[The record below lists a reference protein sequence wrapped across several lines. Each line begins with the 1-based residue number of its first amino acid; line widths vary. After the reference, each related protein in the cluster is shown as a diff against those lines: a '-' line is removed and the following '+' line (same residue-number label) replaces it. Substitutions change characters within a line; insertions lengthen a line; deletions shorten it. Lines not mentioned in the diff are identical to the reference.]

1 MKKDNQKKKKMTLD
15 KLAGMV
21 QRGFVDAEERL
32 GNRIDGIEQRLGG
45 VEQRLG
51 GVEQRLDD
59 VVLDVSDLKRGQKEI
74 LKKLDE
80 KVERVEFVKVEKRVN
95 VLEKVAVVKQRKD

>member
-45 VEQRLG
+45 I
-51 GVEQRLDD
+51 EQRLDD

>member
-21 QRGFVDAEERL
+21 QRGFVDAEGRL

-45 VEQRLG
+45 I
-51 GVEQRLDD
+51 EQRLDD